1 VVPVAQTVY
10 GVRNGLN
17 LDELD
22 VTTDEEIDQQL
33 TRARKDRGTLDP
45 GPLWAGK
52 PASRIARG
60 VCRAGA

>member
-1 VVPVAQTVY
+1 VTALGEDVLDMAQTVY

-33 TRARKDRGTLDP
+33 TRARKS
-45 GPLWAGK
+45 A
-52 PASRIARG
+52 ASWILAR
-60 VCRAGA
+60 CTR